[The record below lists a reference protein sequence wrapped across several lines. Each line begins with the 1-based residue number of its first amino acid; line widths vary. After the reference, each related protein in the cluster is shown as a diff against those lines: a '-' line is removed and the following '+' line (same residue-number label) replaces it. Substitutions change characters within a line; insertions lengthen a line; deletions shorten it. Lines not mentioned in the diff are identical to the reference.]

1 VAEPMTREE
10 NARVLALVMQA
21 GRILL
26 ENGAEVFRVQ
36 ETMTIMAESYGL
48 QNFNAYV
55 LTNALF
61 ASADGVGISA
71 VRDVPRRTVHLGR
84 VDAVNELSREA
95 AAGGLSL
102 DEAERRMDAAEK
114 LPFPSARAQILSSA
128 LGSFC
133 FAFLFGGG
141 LPEGSIALAAGAIL
155 GWYLLKCEQVRISN
169 LLRRITGAALITIVC
184 LICSILVTG
193 SNPSPAII
201 GTLMILTPGV
211 AMTMGVRDFLRAD
224 YLSGTIRLIDAL
236 LIAGSIAAGTGMVLG
251 MYGWLTG
258 VSV

>member
-1 VAEPMTREE
+1 MAEPLSREE
-10 NARVLALVMQA
+10 SGRVLALVMQA
-21 GRILL
+21 GRTLL

-61 ASADGVGISA
+61 ASADGVGLSA
-71 VRDVPRRTVHLGR
+71 VRDVPNRGVHLGR
-84 VDAVNELSREA
+84 IEAVNELSREA
-95 AAGGLSL
+95 AAGTLPL
-102 DEAERRMDAAEK
+102 AQAEK
-114 LPFPSARAQILSSA
+114 RMRLAVQLPQPSARAQIAASA

-133 FAFLFGGG
+133 FTFLFGGK
-141 LPEGSIALAAGAIL
+141 LAEGCIALIAGAAL
-155 GWYLLKCEQVRISN
+155 GWFLLGCEAAHLSN
-169 LLRRITGAALITIVC
+169 LLRRLLGAALLSAIC
-184 LICSILVTG
+184 LLCGMLVTG
-193 SNPSPAII
+193 ADSSPAII

-236 LIAGSIAAGTGMVLG
+236 LIAGSIAAGTGLVLG
-251 MYGWLTG
+251 VSGWLTG
-258 VSV
+258 GRI